1 MTAGALLQL
10 QNGITDRMAFLT
22 LNPQITH
29 FKSVYKK
36 YTNFSTE
43 FINKLPS
50 SSNGNLSFDKD
61 TKITFEIPRDGDAIR
76 DIYLT
81 FDLPDIYSD
90 SNYQFQWIKRIGEYI
105 VKDVSLQIDT
115 NQSIDKHYGE
125 WFHAYSELNYDEG
138 KKKGYYRMIGNIPEL
153 YDPANAPGNGGSYP
167 NNTMYAP
174 ALPAIPSIINR
185 KIYLPLIFWF
195 NKMSSLSFPLIA
207 IQKTIMY
214 ITFNFR
220 RLQDLYTV
228 VDYGIGKTN
237 KRIKPTTTAHYI
249 GNYLSPQDIN
259 KSSLNINP
267 RLEINNIF
275 LDNIERTRFALSSH
289 EYLIT
294 QLQCINKIEST
305 SKTLS
310 IDLKN
315 FNKPI
320 TQLIYMI
327 RRSDME
333 NINEW
338 SNYTNWNIQDIP
350 PYSNGYI
357 NPYGNALSLT
367 TNNIKYYKNK
377 NLLKSAIIRI
387 ENYEI
392 TTGDTVDN
400 DNPTNTN
407 LSGKDNLFFNLVT
420 NFNTNRNIP
429 HEGIYTYSFALN
441 NTDLQPSGAIN
452 FSAITNKNLILNLT
466 DLNPNE
472 TINNSTGATYTYNYV
487 INVFAVN
494 YEILKIMGGMV
505 GVSSAN

>member
-10 QNGITDRMAFLT
+10 QNGTSDRMAFLIS
-22 LNPQITH
+22 NKQITH

-36 YTNFSTE
+36 YSNFSTE
-43 FINKLPS
+43 FINIQPILTS
-50 SSNGNLSFDKD
+50 SVLSFDKD
-61 TKITFEIPRDGDAIR
+61 TKITFEIPRDGDAISN
-76 DIYLT
+76 IYLT
-81 FDLPDIYSD
+81 LELPDIYSD

-105 VKDVSLQIDT
+105 IKDVSLQIDT
-115 NQSIDKHYGE
+115 NKTIDKHYSE

-153 YDPANAPGNGGSYP
+153 YDPANAPGNGGIYP
-167 NNTMYAP
+167 NNTRFAP
-174 ALPAIPSIINR
+174 HLPTIPSIINR

-195 NKMSSLSFPLIA
+195 NKLSSFSFPLIA
-207 IQKTIMY
+207 IQKTIMN

-228 VDYGIGKTN
+228 VDYGITN

-249 GNYLSPQDIN
+249 GNFLNPQDVN
-259 KSSLNINP
+259 KSSLYINP

-275 LDNIERTRFALSSH
+275 LDNFERTQFALSSH

-350 PYSNGYI
+350 PYSNTYI
-357 NPYGNALSLT
+357 NPYGNALALT

-392 TTGDTVDN
+392 TTGDSVDN
-400 DNPTNTN
+400 DNSSGSHI
-407 LSGKDNLFFNLVT
+407 SGKDNLFFNLVS

-429 HEGIYTYSFALN
+429 QEGIYTYSFALD
-441 NTDLQPSGAIN
+441 NTNLQPSGAIN
-452 FSAITNKNLILNLT
+452 FSGITNKHLILNLT

-472 TINNSTGATYTYNYV
+472 TINSSTGTPYTYNYV

-505 GVSSAN
+505 GISSAN